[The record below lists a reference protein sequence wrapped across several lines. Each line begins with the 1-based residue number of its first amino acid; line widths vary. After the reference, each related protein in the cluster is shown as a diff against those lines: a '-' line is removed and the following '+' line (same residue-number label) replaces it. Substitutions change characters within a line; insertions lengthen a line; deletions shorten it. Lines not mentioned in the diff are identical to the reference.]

1 MMKVDIWS
9 DIRCPFCYIGKR
21 KFEKALERFP
31 HSDKVEV
38 VWHSFQ
44 LDPEL
49 KTQPGVHVYDYLARV
64 KGITRDQA
72 VRMHQHVKQSAREVG
87 LEFNFDSAIVANS
100 FNGHRLIQLAKSK
113 GLGDAAEEQ
122 LFKAHFIEGK
132 NIDDIATLKEIGTA
146 VGLSPDEL
154 SELLASDQYSAE
166 VREDE
171 MKAHA
176 IGIRGVP
183 FFILND
189 KYAVSGAQ
197 APELFLQALNGAWQD
212 QERISLESR

>member
-197 APELFLQALNGAWQD
+197 A
-212 QERISLESR
+212 